1 MAVESGYGNRYVSI
15 DFAVNFD
22 GDLWR
27 TSGFWHVEVWIVG
40 HFD

>member
-1 MAVESGYGNRYVSI
+1 MVVESGYGNGYVSI

-27 TSGFWHVEVWIVG
+27 TSGFWRVEVWIVG

>member
-1 MAVESGYGNRYVSI
+1 MEMGMY
-15 DFAVNFD
+15 FAVNFD

-27 TSGFWHVEVWIVG
+27 TSGGRVDWHVEVWIVG